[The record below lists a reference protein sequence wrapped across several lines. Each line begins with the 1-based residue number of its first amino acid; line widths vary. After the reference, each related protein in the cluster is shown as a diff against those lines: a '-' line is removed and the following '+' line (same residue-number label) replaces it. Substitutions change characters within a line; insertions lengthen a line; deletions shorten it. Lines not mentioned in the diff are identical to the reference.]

1 MVSHLELPRM
11 SVAFVVAA
19 AAIVLAV
26 SQVAVFWP
34 ALRAASVPP
43 AIATRGL

>member
-1 MVSHLELPRM
+1 LVSHLELPRM
-11 SVAFVVAA
+11 SVAFMVAA
-19 AAIVLAV
+19 AAVVLAV

-43 AIATRGL
+43 AAAISAL